1 MSRRL
6 ALLLLVALAATVGA
20 EEPPPTPPP
29 ESEPALPAPAPSWTA
44 SNTFTGE
51 LVAVGTIST
60 LAELKLT
67 GWEVR
72 IGLGG
77 RQGKAAPAALGL
89 TSFDQATWLIIVGL
103 SRTHTVTGLEV
114 RGLRLGVGV
123 RLQAGR
129 FTLGADTHLA
139 QLDVPRVS
147 TSGTLSAAGAGIGLV
162 ISLDLVQFGER
173 AAVMLFADVTGDLYG
188 VSIFQTGGGGGDHNS
203 QFGAHGGLALRW

>member
-1 MSRRL
+1 L
-6 ALLLLVALAATVGA
+6 
-20 EEPPPTPPP
+20 PPSSSP
-29 ESEPALPAPAPSWTA
+29 ESSAPESSAPESSTPESSTADWTA

-51 LVAVGTIST
+51 LVLVGAVGT
-60 LAELKLT
+60 LAELRLT

-72 IGLGG
+72 LGLGG
-77 RQGKAAPAALGL
+77 RQDPKVANFLRLQG
-89 TSFDQATWLIIVGL
+89 FDQATWLIIVGL
-103 SRTHTVTGLEV
+103 SRTHTSTGLEV

-162 ISLDLVQFGER
+162 ISFDLFRFGEH
-173 AAVMLFADVTGDLYG
+173 AAAMLFADVTGDLYG

-203 QFGAHGGLALRW
+203 QFGANGGLALRW